1 MSYYESKG
9 GSVGVLWETLPQ
21 SDHLENCFFWTQVL
35 THSDLGEEA
44 KRKNDAVEL
53 ADPEGV
59 DVEGGGGEGPGE
71 EGGVHSSFQ
80 GAGKHI
86 LEYFFVLEKE
96 PVKLSSLVA
105 LQGENVGEEFVA

>member
-1 MSYYESKG
+1 MRARAAV
-9 GSVGVLWETLPQ
+9 SVYFGRPSPRVTTWKM
-21 SDHLENCFFWTQVL
+21 FFWTQVL

-59 DVEGGGGEGPGE
+59 DSEGGGGEGPGE

-80 GAGKHI
+80 GAGKNI
-86 LEYFFVLEKE
+86 LESFSFWRKNL
-96 PVKLSSLVA
+96 
-105 LQGENVGEEFVA
+105 